1 MAAALGGKGEGGA
14 VQVGDGVE
22 VRAHQRDWFKVM
34 MFVKVVVVVV
44 KVAVVQGGQGRGRRW
59 PPSISLA
66 CLPMASPAVRLSYLL
81 FPSFYEVI
89 ILPYSKLTF
98 M

>member
-22 VRAHQRDWFKVM
+22 ERAHQRDWFKAM
-34 MFVKVVVVVV
+34 MFVKVVVVVA

-89 ILPYSKLTF
+89 ILPYSNLTF

>member
-34 MFVKVVVVVV
+34 MFVMVVVVVV
-44 KVAVVQGGQGRGRRW
+44 AVAQGGQGRGRRW

-89 ILPYSKLTF
+89 ILPYSNLTF